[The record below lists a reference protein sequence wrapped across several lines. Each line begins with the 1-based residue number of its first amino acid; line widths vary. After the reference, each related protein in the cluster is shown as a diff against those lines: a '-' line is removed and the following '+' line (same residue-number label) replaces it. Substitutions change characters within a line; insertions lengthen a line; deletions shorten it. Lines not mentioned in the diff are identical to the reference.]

1 MAYEAQK
8 DLFPFVGSDQDTDII
23 LFFTDN
29 KGEPKKLN
37 VRRSI
42 ENDELFSG
50 NALGYSGND
59 LEEFI
64 TACPKAPQIPISFS
78 WNKNLDF
85 ESNFKG
91 IDGIQFAYQNIYVE
105 GFVSSIS
112 TVSEVAYPPTIQGL
126 GSDSLS
132 SKTVESE
139 CILAIPRQP
148 LEVREIRILFR
159 EGNSGPYR
167 LMDTVANNVNDGN
180 PLFLYEGGE
189 TVLGYYIFRNDS
201 VYPIVSSDQTSKNF
215 DNLPR
220 KAKAQSVTG
229 NRLMYGNYL
238 EGFDPVKTSAQA
250 EVIFKNVDQISAI
263 NSSSGDITSI
273 NVFSDYARD
282 GGARGQSIGFSIDYG
297 TEGIVPGVYTISID
311 VAPEK
316 NFHIFDGT
324 AYHPSKNV
332 TFNGA
337 SDYDFDGLLNPVPDN
352 DAVNLF
358 NIKSTTT
365 ADADVESVDGTKML
379 YGFDPGRNG
388 VANIS
393 WSTINVD
400 GTLSAKIGT
409 TAANPI
415 VVPSA
420 LLKIDISFEVVSEV
434 SSDSLAEWVEGIIS
448 GDVVENANIS
458 LLSHTGDDL
467 SGFSFTEEDIS
478 SVNGVSTVL
487 TPNLNWS
494 SGYSFNANS
503 SDAEKISWIPL
514 DTEGGIADLPNF
526 SLGVPFGF
534 YVINKANLLVDV
546 VPVEGPASPSK
557 SPLFAT
563 GTNPNTATKRHYRFV
578 PKVLTD
584 VDVLTCIPEPVEGFG
599 SGDTYVDG
607 SDVKFEGPAK
617 LPWQTVEFENDE
629 ITFLNPLGIDESQEG
644 SYDKNYLWPGV
655 HLARNSSGSF
665 VSNPNFPSL
674 GAIKKRDGETDLQFN
689 RMLSQNKLKAPLAIG
704 KWYVFTPEEI
714 QNDEWRDSFK
724 YEFSVNDFVA
734 GAINLTYKPIS
745 TKTWLF
751 PQSAGWQGFI
761 SGFDGRIEIFPESED
776 LSQPDAQF
784 ASFID
789 GAGGVGSRI
798 NGDGF
803 SDVGEDEY
811 FIPYANGDKMQ
822 YWPGSGENVGNVYTG
837 DPKPVSNRKGTVW
850 NSTLIGVHEN
860 FKRLHADAVN
870 ADVGAYITPDSP
882 TDAETKEAPLNDL
895 GSYFDVG
902 TEGSIIS
909 SFKTNDFHDFGV
921 VYFDSRG
928 RSGDVNKLP
937 SVYVPGYGPNERPDD
952 GKGAVCIKYELSHLP
967 PSWASSYKI
976 VYAGASKTQR
986 FIQYSSGGAYTEPNV
1001 IGGSNDKIYVSLNY
1015 LQRNRASYAR
1025 GYGARDQDTGEQTLY
1040 RFTPGDKL
1048 RVISFFTGDE
1058 TIEYVP
1064 KGYEFDV
1071 IGVEEISIE
1080 QDSPLILETEDTG
1093 NVGDTVAKYGSF
1105 VVLRNNTEASGFTA
1119 AEVSSGTDNWGDR
1132 CIFEIV
1138 SERKDRGE
1146 DIIPYY
1152 ETPFGGRVILQ
1163 NGELVHE
1170 YGTITMDQGDVFFRT
1185 VPVNLRPINSEG
1197 EFTDIIGGDETNET
1211 SQSRFRSYFLETD
1224 AVTDLYR
1231 SKSKSFG
1238 KVHFSI
1244 DGYRERIND
1253 TSIIF
1258 SDATNQES
1266 YNLFYT
1272 SFSPLSKNYFDL
1284 PAKYGD
1290 IDYLADSGDML
1301 YVAQNSKIGKVS
1313 VDKSI
1318 TATASGNDTLNV
1330 SNEVLNSPRFFLED
1344 VGTDG
1349 HPESVTW
1356 EGSTMYFVDQS
1367 RGVVVSAGE
1376 TGMKFLSAEGMEKF
1390 FKKSLD
1396 RFSSNSRITTG
1407 YNPFRGELVVSF
1419 FSSDISNS
1427 VDPAFSEDPYDQR
1440 TFAYDLGSGSW
1451 TSAYSFHSSE
1461 YSNVGKTFLSFKG
1474 NPFGHDRGLKN
1485 TFYGQVYPSSFTS
1498 VSVEG
1503 PNKTKTY
1510 QAISI
1515 DGTTEWNLNLKTSRE
1530 NAQISRFTNYEDTF
1544 YSSIPRS
1551 ENGQSKSNFKAIG
1564 QPVSVKALDE
1574 PGYWCFKFDRDI
1586 SEYHITLSSRGGEVK
1601 TSEIL
1606 FYNARFP
1613 SSAASPYRDVSIC
1626 PTSINGSN
1634 ELYVYVDGIIRDR
1647 VDFIEFVKARQIIV
1661 KSFSKL
1667 FGDPLRDKLIEV
1679 TATAFPDREKETEL
1693 YSINVDYVDSKLN
1706 TSA

>member
-8 DLFPFVGSDQDTDII
+8 DLFPFIGSDQDTDII

-42 ENDELFSG
+42 ENDESFSG
-50 NALGYSGND
+50 NALGYVGND

-139 CILAIPRQP
+139 CILAIPRQSQ
-148 LEVREIRILFR
+148 EIREIRILFR

-167 LMDTVANNVNDGN
+167 LIDTVANNVNDGN
-180 PLFLYEGGE
+180 PLLIYEGGDSI
-189 TVLGYYIFRNDS
+189 LGYYIFRNDS

-238 EGFDPVKTSAQA
+238 EGFNPVKTSAQA
-250 EVIFKNVDQISAI
+250 EVIFKNVDQIQAI
-263 NSSSGDITSI
+263 ASTSGEINSI
-273 NVFSDYARD
+273 NVFSDYNRD
-282 GGARGQSIGFSIDYG
+282 GGTRGESIGFSIDYG
-297 TEGIVPGVYTISID
+297 TSAISPGVYSISID
-311 VAPEK
+311 LAPQK
-316 NFHIFDGT
+316 NFHLFN
-324 AYHPSKNV
+324 AKAFHPSKNQ

-337 SDYDFDGLLNPVPDN
+337 SDYDFTGLTTPVPDN
-352 DAVNLF
+352 DATGLF
-358 NIKSTTT
+358 SLSNPT
-365 ADADVESVDGTKML
+365 DNSVKVFATDDTELL
-379 YGFDPGRNG
+379 YGYDPGRNG
-388 VANIS
+388 VASIPWFSINADQGTIS
-393 WSTINVD
+393 PSV
-400 GTLSAKIGT
+400 GT

-415 VVPSA
+415 IVPGA
-420 LLKIDISFEVVSEV
+420 LVKVDINFEVLSEV
-434 SSDSLAEWVEGIIS
+434 SPDSLAEYIESIIT
-448 GDVVENANIS
+448 GDTPSNPNIS
-458 LLSHTGDDL
+458 LISHTGQDLEGFELTEDD
-467 SGFSFTEEDIS
+467 IA
-478 SVNGVSTVL
+478 SVSGVSTVVQS
-487 TPNLNWS
+487 NLNWPEN
-494 SGYSFNANS
+494 YSFRANTA
-503 SDAEKISWIPL
+503 DAEKVCWIPMDSESFESL
-514 DTEGGIADLPNF
+514 DNYNK
-526 SLGVPFGF
+526 GVPYGF
-534 YVINKANLLVDV
+534 YAINKANMLLDV
-546 VPVEGPASPSK
+546 VPVNGPSEAYR
-557 SPLFAT
+557 SPLYAD
-563 GTNPNTATKRHYRFV
+563 GDNPQNATKRHYRFV

-584 VDVLTCIPEPVEGFG
+584 VDIVTCIPEPTDGLG
-599 SGDTYVDG
+599 AGDTRLEDG
-607 SDVKFEGPAK
+607 EFVFEGGSK
-617 LPWQTVEFENDE
+617 LPWQVLGGFEGPFTYE
-629 ITFLNPLGIDESQEG
+629 NPNVVTENTGGLKL
-644 SYDKNYLWPGV
+644 KNFLWPSTYF
-655 HLARNSSGSF
+655 ATSSTGL
-665 VSNPNFPSL
+665 NTENANFPSQ
-674 GAIKKRDGETDLQFN
+674 GAIKKRNGETNMSFN
-689 RMLSQNKLKAPLAIG
+689 RFFNQNLNAPLAIN
-704 KWYVFTPEEI
+704 KWHVFRQEELDNGDWVERFEYDFTKI
-714 QNDEWRDSFK
+714 TGSG
-724 YEFSVNDFVA
+724 SVNITYRPFST
-734 GAINLTYKPIS
+734 LTWIY
-745 TKTWLF
+745 
-751 PQSAGWQGFI
+751 PQSLGWQGYANNNE
-761 SGFDGRIEIFPESED
+761 GRIELFQEGDD
-776 LSQPDAQF
+776 LSQGDAQF
-784 ASFID
+784 TSIID
-789 GAGGVGSRI
+789 GAVGVGSRVS
-798 NGDGF
+798 GDGF
-803 SDVGEDEY
+803 SDIGEDEY
-811 FIPYANGDKMQ
+811 FIPYADGDIRQ
-822 YWPGSGENVGNVYTG
+822 YWPGDADPDHVYTG
-837 DPKPVSNRKGTVW
+837 EPKPVANRKGTVW
-850 NSTLIGVHEN
+850 SSTLIGVHEN
-860 FKRLHADAVN
+860 FKRIHADARNN
-870 ADVGAYITPDSP
+870 ATGAYITPDSP
-882 TDAETKEAPLNDL
+882 TDDQKKEAPLNDL

-1015 LQRNRASYAR
+1015 LQGNRASYAR

-1048 RVISFFTGDE
+1048 RLISFFTGDE

-1093 NVGDTVAKYGSF
+1093 NVGDTISKYGSF
-1105 VVLRNNTEASGFTA
+1105 VVLRNNTDASGFTA

-1146 DIIPYY
+1146 DITPYY
-1152 ETPFGGRVILQ
+1152 ETPFGGRVIIQ
-1163 NGELVHE
+1163 NGDLVHE

-1185 VPVNLRPINSEG
+1185 VPVNLRPISSEG

-1367 RGVVVSAGE
+1367 RGAVVSAGE
-1376 TGMKFLSAEGMEKF
+1376 KGMRFLSHDGMDKF

-1396 RFSSNSRITTG
+1396 RFSENSRITTG

-1419 FSSDISNS
+1419 FSNSISNS
-1427 VDPAFSEDPYDQR
+1427 VESSFSDDPYDQR
-1440 TFAYDLGSGSW
+1440 TFAYDLASKSW

-1503 PNKTKTY
+1503 ANKTKTY

-1515 DGTTEWNLNLKTSRE
+1515 DGTTEWNLDLKTSRE

-1613 SSAASPYRDVSIC
+1613 SSIASPYLDVSIC

-1634 ELYVYVDGIIRDR
+1634 ELYVYVDGVIRDR
-1647 VDFIEFVKARQIIV
+1647 ADFVEFVKGRQIIV

-1667 FGDPLRDKLIEV
+1667 FGDPLRDKLIEI